1 MVALTRNLD
10 FFGSRFLTGLAA
22 VFVAALRQAPAGQ
35 VRALGLV
42 IRRHHLVLLNFYLR
56 FIIQPINV
64 PAVTPIA
71 NVAATVSTGC
81 R

>member
-42 IRRHHLVLLNFYLR
+42 IRRHHLVLLISTY
-56 FIIQPINV
+56 
-64 PAVTPIA
+64 
-71 NVAATVSTGC
+71 VSSSNQSTF
-81 R
+81 RQ